1 MKKILFLLVALT
13 CSMNMSAQFMK
24 IMKDGQYVAA
34 YKVGQADRVVMEEE
48 IIEKWISRGVG
59 KWTDGFRICFEEDPE
74 VLDVDIYESNLYPG
88 KYMMKGIG
96 LQEASWFYYQDM
108 SAYKDQFWI
117 DSEIIIDATNPDD
130 VIVPETLYGLN
141 AGNSYGWVSI
151 GNYKDGKKFNSDKF
165 CTLKDGVIT
174 FPAQAMFIGM
184 SSKYYYAPEF
194 QLVLPTSEPSN
205 TRKATIAKHEAP
217 VKVSKPAMPMQTT
230 KVLKANLEVKG
241 IALRGHVAKD
251 LPRRK

>member
-24 IMKDGQYVAA
+24 IMKDGQFVAA

-59 KWTDGFRICFEEDPE
+59 KWTDGFRAMFGVDAA
-74 VLDVDIYESNLYPG
+74 VLDVDIYESDLNPG

-96 LQEASWFYYQDM
+96 LQEANWFYQQDM
-108 SAYKDQFWI
+108 SAYKGAYWN
-117 DSEIIIDATNPDD
+117 EEGIIIDATNPDD
-130 VIVPETLYGLN
+130 VIVPEALYGFN
-141 AGNSYGWVSI
+141 AGSYGWPTI
-151 GNYKDGKKFNSDKF
+151 GNYKDGKKFYPDQF

-174 FPAQAMFIGM
+174 FPARAMLIGM
-184 SSKYYYAPEF
+184 SSKYYYSPEF
-194 QLVLPTSEPSN
+194 KLVLPTESAN

-217 VKVSKPAMPMQTT
+217 VKASKPAMPMQTT
-230 KVLKANLEVKG
+230 KVLKANLEVKS
-241 IALRGHVAKD
+241 AAPRGLVGQSLNLNK
-251 LPRRK
+251 

>member
-24 IMKDGQYVAA
+24 IMKDGQFVAA
-34 YKVGQADRVVMEEE
+34 YKVDQADRVVMEEE
-48 IIEKWISRGVG
+48 IKEKWISRGVG
-59 KWTDGFRICFEEDPE
+59 KWTDGFRIFYEEDPE
-74 VLDVDIYESNLYPG
+74 VLDVDIYESDLYPG

-96 LQEASWFYYQDM
+96 LQEASWFYNQDM
-108 SAYKDQFWI
+108 SAYKDQYWI

-130 VIVPETLYGLN
+130 VIVPEALYGLY
-141 AGNSYGWVSI
+141 AGKYGWVSI
-151 GNYKDGKKFNSDKF
+151 GNYKDGKKFYPDKY

-174 FPAQAMFIGM
+174 FPAEAMLIGM
-184 SSKYYYAPEF
+184 GASYYYAPDF
-194 QLVLPTSEPSN
+194 QLVLPTESAN

-217 VKVSKPAMPMQTT
+217 VKASKPATPIQTT

-241 IALRGHVAKD
+241 IA
-251 LPRRK
+251 PRPRAAQSLNLNK